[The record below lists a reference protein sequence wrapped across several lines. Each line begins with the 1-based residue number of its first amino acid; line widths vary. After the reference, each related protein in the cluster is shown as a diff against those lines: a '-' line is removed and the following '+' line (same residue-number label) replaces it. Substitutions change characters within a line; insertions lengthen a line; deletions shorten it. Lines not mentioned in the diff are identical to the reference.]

1 MNTPLHLVRLESP
14 IGRIEIIGNGQA
26 VTSVSIAR
34 DGALPHDDAAQ
45 NSDDILDSAAT
56 QLGEY
61 FMGERRV
68 FDIPLHLTGT
78 EFQRAVWKYLGTIEF
93 GTVTSYGKIGESL
106 GYRAHGRPVGGAVGA
121 NPVPIILGCHRVL
134 SSSGAVTG
142 YSGGEGIP
150 TKLWLLHHEGTTLA
164 S

>member
-1 MNTPLHLVRLESP
+1 MSTPLHLVRLESP
-14 IGRIEIIGNGQA
+14 IGRIEIIANGQA

-34 DGALPHDDAAQ
+34 GGALPHDDEAQ
-45 NSDDILDSAAT
+45 NSNDILDSAAT

-78 EFQRAVWKYLGTIEF
+78 DFQRAVWEHLGTIGF

-106 GYRAHGRPVGGAVGA
+106 GYRNHGRPVGGAVGA

-134 SSSGAVTG
+134 SSSGAMTG

-150 TKLWLLHHEGTTLA
+150 TKLWLLRHEGTTLA